1 MSRLS
6 RIQLLA
12 SSSLRA
18 GDGESVSL
26 TSPASECERAP
37 HARTGSATAF
47 GGRPASAVN
56 RAGIG
61 RPAGAMLR
69 SRRLAALAP
78 RDWRVGLAPFVVWAA
93 GRVSRVRRATRRLRR
108 ARRRDSAGR
117 WARCSFELAGMQDG
131 PPVRYRTR
139 SLRSSCRTQDTG
151 RDVRRRSCDPRRRAR
166 SVTCKSIVLL
176 ILRSTT
182 PRD

>member
-1 MSRLS
+1 
-6 RIQLLA
+6 
-12 SSSLRA
+12 
-18 GDGESVSL
+18 
-26 TSPASECERAP
+26 
-37 HARTGSATAF
+37 
-47 GGRPASAVN
+47 
-56 RAGIG
+56 
-61 RPAGAMLR
+61 MLR

-151 RDVRRRSCDPRRRAR
+151 GTCVVRPARRRAR

-176 ILRSTT
+176 ILYLLRLEIKHGALVVGCRAQRN
-182 PRD
+182 RDGRCGAACASSLVTRRPPAPVRVPVQAASPSFAFRKAER